1 MRFPP
6 LVSRVPVPPPATAP
20 VAPADTLRG
29 IVMMVTAVF
38 LFTCMDAVVKWVG
51 QTYPVG
57 QIVFFRNLFAFL
69 PILYFVGRTGGVA
82 VLRTRQ
88 LGGHALRGLVGVA
101 AMACFFGAYTLLPLG
116 DAVAIGMS
124 GPIFMTALSVPLLG
138 ESVGVRRW
146 SAVVVGCAG
155 VLLMPRPG
163 AGALAPGALLALS
176 GAVFYALAMILIRKL
191 SRTEHP
197 TTIVFYFTVFATL
210 AGAASLPF
218 GQWVTPATLF
228 DLGLLIAIGLIGG
241 FAQFAMTHAFRL
253 APVAIVAPF
262 DYLALVFAMML
273 GYAIWDDLPDAW
285 ILSGAAVVVASGLY
299 ILRRETILARERR
312 VARGADQEST

>member
-1 MRFPP
+1 LLPP
-6 LVSRVPVPPPATAP
+6 AAVPVAS
-20 VAPADTLRG
+20 ADALRG
-29 IVMMVTAVF
+29 IVMMVLAVF

-69 PILYFVGRTGGVA
+69 PILYFVSRTGGIA
-82 VLRTRQ
+82 VLRTTQ
-88 LGGHALRGLVGVA
+88 LGGHMLRGLVGVA

-124 GPIFMTALSVPLLG
+124 GPIFMTAFSVPLLG
-138 ESVGVRRW
+138 EAVGLRRW
-146 SAVVVGCAG
+146 SAVAVGFAG
-155 VLLMPRPG
+155 VLLMTRPG
-163 AGALAPGALLALS
+163 VGSLAPGALLALS

-191 SRTEHP
+191 SRSEHP

-210 AGAASLPF
+210 AGAVSLPF
-218 GQWVTPATLF
+218 GQWITPATLL
-228 DLGLLIAIGLIGG
+228 DLGLLVAVGLIGG

-262 DYLALVFAMML
+262 DYLALVFAMAL
-273 GYAIWDDLPDAW
+273 GYAIWDELPDAW

-299 ILRRETILARERR
+299 ILHRETVLARRR
-312 VARGADQEST
+312 RAARAADQETR

>member
-1 MRFPP
+1 
-6 LVSRVPVPPPATAP
+6 
-20 VAPADTLRG
+20 
-29 IVMMVTAVF
+29 MMVLAVF

-57 QIVFFRNLFAFL
+57 QIVFFRNVFAFL
-69 PILYFVGRTGGVA
+69 PILYFVSRTGGVA

-88 LGGHALRGLVGVA
+88 LGGHMLRGLVGVA
-101 AMACFFGAYTLLPLG
+101 AMACFFAAYTLLPLG

-124 GPIFMTALSVPLLG
+124 GPIFMTAFSVPLLG
-138 ESVGVRRW
+138 ETVGLRRW
-146 SAVVVGCAG
+146 SAVVVGFAG
-155 VLLMPRPG
+155 VLLMTRPG
-163 AGALAPGALLALS
+163 VGSLAPGALLALS

-197 TTIVFYFTVFATL
+197 TTIVFYFTLFATL
-210 AGAASLPF
+210 AGAVSLPF
-218 GQWVTPATLF
+218 GQWVTPATLL
-228 DLGLLIAIGLIGG
+228 DLGLLVAIGLIGG

-262 DYLALVFAMML
+262 DYLALVFAMAL
-273 GYAIWDDLPDAW
+273 GYAIWQELPDAW

-299 ILRRETILARERR
+299 ILHRETVLARQRR
-312 VARGADQEST
+312 AAAAAQKAAQKVE